1 MNVPKTNQDISHIIF
16 GGTRG
21 IGLLLAK
28 KLSERGLGVAI
39 TGRQP
44 KSDVKV
50 EFPYLQANL
59 ADNSNYEAVR
69 AYLRDHPA
77 LSHFIFN
84 VGGSF
89 GRHERFPSVENFQ
102 YLACCNLLYI
112 MDVVNF
118 LRETDTIKNK
128 NFSFML
134 TTAAENLTGNPAYA
148 ILKKSLL
155 DLTIVLERNF
165 CESGVGIARILLPL
179 ILYEDRYLAS
189 EYLKLNSDKARKA
202 FIKANL
208 EGFPPV
214 QPDKISEEIVALILR
229 LDRAQ
234 PLETTWAISNDE
246 QYGSVLS

>member
-1 MNVPKTNQDISHIIF
+1 MLKSKKAISHIIF
-16 GGTRG
+16 GGTSG
-21 IGLLLAK
+21 IGALLAK

-44 KSDVKV
+44 EAKVFGGLSYFRANFSDSS
-50 EFPYLQANL
+50 
-59 ADNSNYEAVR
+59 DYEAVKI
-69 AYLRDHPA
+69 YLRGQPA

-89 GRHERFPSVENFQ
+89 GRHERFTSVENFQ
-102 YLACCNLLYI
+102 YLAYCNLLYI
-112 MDVVNF
+112 IEIVNF
-118 LRETDTIKNK
+118 LIETDTIKNK

-134 TTAAENLTGNPAYA
+134 TTASENLTGNPAYA

-155 DLTIVLERNF
+155 DLTMVLERNF
-165 CESGVGIARILLPL
+165 SESGVGIARILLPL

-189 EYLKLNSDKARKA
+189 EYLKLKSDQARKT
-202 FIKANL
+202 FIEDKL
-208 EGFPPV
+208 DGFPPV
-214 QPDKISEEIVALILR
+214 RPDKISEEIAALVLR

-246 QYGSVLS
+246 QYGSILS